1 VNSRFSII
9 AASLLIPLTLGPA
22 NALAQHSG
30 AAQPAASPTAA
41 RDASKYNL
49 KDGLALKGFD
59 PVAYFPEGGGVA
71 KLGDAKFTVAQNGV
85 TYRFS
90 SQANLDDF
98 KKDPARY
105 EPAFGGWCAWALGAA
120 DKTVESDPKAFS
132 VENDRL
138 YVFFNAEKRDE
149 WVNGV
154 EGLFPKATASWK
166 RLGAEDE
173 SGRLALKTRAVSHY
187 NLDSGVGLHGYDP
200 VSYFAEGGGK
210 PTKGDKKFSVAYRGV
225 TYRFSTEAN
234 RKRFAEAPDRFEPA
248 YGGWCAW
255 AMGEKNDKVDP
266 DPTSFKI
273 TDGKLYV
280 FYKGILGDTRA
291 LWLKDEAG
299 LNSKAIANWKRLST
313 EG

>member
-1 VNSRFSII
+1 MINRQSTFVALALLSVVGT
-9 AASLLIPLTLGPA
+9 AAP
-22 NALAQHSG
+22 ALAQRDATPQNLS
-30 AAQPAASPTAA
+30 AASS
-41 RDASKYNL
+41 RDVSRYNL
-49 KDGLALKGFD
+49 TDGLALKGYD
-59 PVAYFPEGGGVA
+59 PVAYFPEGGGSA
-71 KLGDAKFTVAQNGV
+71 KRGDPKFTLAHNGV

-90 SQANLDDF
+90 SQANLDAF
-98 KKDPARY
+98 KNDPARY

-120 DKTVESDPKAFS
+120 DKTVESDPTAYS

-154 EGLFPKATASWK
+154 EPLFPKAIASWT
-166 RLGAEDE
+166 RLGSEDE
-173 SGRLALKTRAVSHY
+173 SSRLSLKPRAVSHY
-187 NLDSGVGLHGYDP
+187 NLESGVGLHGFDP

-210 PTKGDKKFSVAYRGV
+210 PQKGEKQFTVAYRGV
-225 TYRFSTEAN
+225 TYRFVSEAN
-234 RKRFAEAPDRFEPA
+234 RKRFAQSPDTYEPA

-273 TDGKLYV
+273 TDGRLYV
-280 FYKGILGDTRA
+280 FYKGVLGDTRS
-291 LWLKDEAG
+291 LWLKDEAN
-299 LNSKAIANWKRLST
+299 LNSKARTNWKRIST